1 MPTQETE
8 SESAA
13 FLAMAQNVRAA
24 LTERD
29 ELIRQCRERY
39 DRLHGDPRV
48 SPAQLVGACEEL
60 VRVAYKA
67 DHLYEERIAEGLVEY
82 QQRRTGSDGSRF

>member
-1 MPTQETE
+1 MPIKKTE
-8 SESAA
+8 AESAA

-29 ELIRQCRERY
+29 ELISLCRERY

-48 SPAQLVGACEEL
+48 SPAQLLRAAEEL
-60 VRVAYKA
+60 VRVACKA
-67 DHLYEERIAEGLVEY
+67 DHVYEERIAEGLVEY
-82 QQRRTGSDGSRF
+82 QRTGSDGSRF